1 MTSPDPDLPA
11 VWTTV
16 QERTLTLLDGLSP
29 EDAERT
35 VPATDAWTVRQLVS
49 HMVGVGD
56 DALKDAVAE
65 DLSPSWTEHHVDDRK
80 DRSLTE
86 ISQEWRDLAPKV
98 RELLAT
104 GPADQVGSVAVDAY
118 WHEQDLRTA
127 FPDEPP
133 VTSGP
138 ALQMGLEAFA
148 GGFGDRVSEK
158 GLPAVRVTAGT
169 WSTVAGTGEP
179 QVEVQADA
187 FELAR
192 ALSGRRSAAQVR
204 AFSWTGDAGP
214 YLPIFSMF
222 GDLRATD
229 LVEQA

>member
-11 VWTTV
+11 VWTAS
-16 QERTLTLLDGLSP
+16 QERTLALVGDLSP

-65 DLSPSWTEHHVDDRK
+65 DLSPAWTEHHVDDRK
-80 DRSLTE
+80 DRSLAE
-86 ISQEWRDLAPKV
+86 VAQEWRDLAPRV

-104 GPADQVGSVAVDAY
+104 GPAEEVGSLAVDAY

-127 FPDEPP
+127 FPSVSP
-133 VTSGP
+133 VTEDP

-148 GGFGDRVSEK
+148 AGFGDRVTEK
-158 GLPAVRVTAGT
+158 GLPAVRLTAGSWT
-169 WSTVAGTGEP
+169 TVAGEGAP

-187 FELAR
+187 FELGR

-204 AFSWTGDAGP
+204 AFSWTGDPEP
-214 YLPIFSMF
+214 YLPVFSMF
-222 GDLRATD
+222 GDLRQTD
-229 LVEQA
+229 LVEQG